1 MEKNNV
7 TKRITAKAARE
18 AAENP
23 VKLLNN
29 FYKMIRDAAE
39 NGETKSIM
47 FIYTIPG
54 KGLAMIV
61 DDLTDAGFSVSF
73 RDPYKDIVDVK
84 ESEYREVYRDDLFDC
99 CENIETIRE
108 IELNIEW

>member
-1 MEKNNV
+1 MEKNNI

-39 NGETKSIM
+39 NGETKSFM

-73 RDPYKDIVDVK
+73 RDPYKNVVK
-84 ESEYREVYRDDLFDC
+84 ESEYREAYRDDLLDC
-99 CENIETIRE
+99 CENIETVRE